1 MKTISITHALKSL
14 LAPGT
19 VPVAASFDQW
29 LKDGAKGTFVLR
41 ASDFPDGKFDLTLV
55 LFSGPWRRKLKQLSR
70 CICAYLGTL
79 GPVWGWK
86 IFWYRLAGVKIG
98 RRVFLAP
105 GVVLDLLAP
114 QLVTIDDEAVLGMGS
129 MINAHLYT
137 PERIFFG
144 RVHIGEYGVVGAR
157 AMVGNSVTVKP
168 HGVIGSLS
176 FFYNGVVPEN
186 ALAIGVPAEIRLTRK
201 GNQARIEGRRIK
213 SDEI

>member
-1 MKTISITHALKSL
+1 MRTLSITHILKSL
-14 LAPGT
+14 LSPGIT
-19 VPVAASFDQW
+19 PVAASYDQW
-29 LKDGAKGTFVLR
+29 LKDGAEGTFVAR
-41 ASDFPDGKFDLTLV
+41 ASDFPDGRFDLTLV

-70 CICAYLGTL
+70 CLCAYLGTL

-86 IFWYRLAGVKIG
+86 IFWYRRAGVKIG
-98 RRVFLAP
+98 HKAFLAP

-114 QLVTIDDEAVLGMGS
+114 QLITIDDEAVLGMES

-186 ALAIGVPAEIRLTRK
+186 ALAIGVPAEIRLDRQ
-201 GNQARIEGRRIK
+201 GNQARLENQGAK
-213 SDEI
+213 TDEI